1 VDGATSYQLKEMK
14 KAIKRELLSFGANDP
29 DFRSKVKTA
38 LTQDEETLNRRFGGN
53 RRQLSGS

>member
-1 VDGATSYQLKEMK
+1 MK

-29 DFRSKVKTA
+29 DFLSKVKTA